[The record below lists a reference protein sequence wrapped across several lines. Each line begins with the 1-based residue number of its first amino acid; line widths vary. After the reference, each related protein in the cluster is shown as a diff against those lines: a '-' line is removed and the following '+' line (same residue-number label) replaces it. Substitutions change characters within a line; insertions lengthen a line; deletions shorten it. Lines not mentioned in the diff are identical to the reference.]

1 MLFGTGKNFLSAT
14 IILLF
19 VFSYACSQKKE
30 EKTMSAAEHRERAF
44 AFIQEGNVAQAIQE
58 QIKAVEL
65 DGNNAQLLIE
75 LCGFYLDA
83 NDLKNARI
91 TAEKITAMD
100 NKNAW
105 GHSLYAEVL
114 EKSGE
119 EKKGLEE
126 RKIASELD
134 KENLLFLTNL
144 GIAQENSGDNASAK
158 ITYEQVINKNPKF
171 IYALVRL
178 GLLEDELGN
187 KQKAVELLEK
197 AVTLSSTEIDDE
209 AFKESARKKLS
220 ELKKN

>member
-1 MLFGTGKNFLSAT
+1 MRFGTGRKILSSA
-14 IILLF
+14 IILLSVVSF
-19 VFSYACSQKKE
+19 ACSQKKE
-30 EKTMSAAEHRERAF
+30 EKKMSAAEHREK
-44 AFIQEGNVAQAIQE
+44 AFIFMQEGKTAQAIQE
-58 QIKAVEL
+58 QVKAVEL
-65 DGNNAQLLIE
+65 DGSNAQLLIE

-91 TAEKITAMD
+91 TAEKIIAAD
-100 NKNAW
+100 DKNVW

-134 KENLLFLTNL
+134 KENPLFLTNL
-144 GIAQENSGDNASAK
+144 GIAQENSGDNAAAK
-158 ITYEQVINKNPKF
+158 ITYEQVINKNPRF

-178 GLLEDELGN
+178 GLLEDELGD

-197 AVTLSSTEIDDE
+197 AVMLPSAEVDDE
-209 AFKESARKKLS
+209 GFKESARKKLS